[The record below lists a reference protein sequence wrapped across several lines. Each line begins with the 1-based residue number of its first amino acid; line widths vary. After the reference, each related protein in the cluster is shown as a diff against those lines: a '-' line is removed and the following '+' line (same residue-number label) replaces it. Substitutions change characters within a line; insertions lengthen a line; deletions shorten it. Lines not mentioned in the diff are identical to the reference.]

1 MNVDFV
7 TAVKMFF
14 INYVNF
20 KGRSTRAEYWWAML
34 FYVIVSSIPFVSYIA
49 MLACLLPMLAINT
62 RRLHD
67 TGRSGWWLVGFFVIS
82 LVLGGWMVS
91 AMLPYLH
98 MAGSTNFDLTHIT
111 SMLKDAAAPFFINMI
126 LSIAWIVLMC
136 LPSGPDNKYGPNPYG
151 EN

>member
-82 LVLGGWMVS
+82 LVLGG
-91 AMLPYLH
+91 
-98 MAGSTNFDLTHIT
+98 
-111 SMLKDAAAPFFINMI
+111 
-126 LSIAWIVLMC
+126 
-136 LPSGPDNKYGPNPYG
+136 
-151 EN
+151 

>member
-49 MLACLLPMLAINT
+49 MPACLLPMLAINT

-91 AMLPYLH
+91 AMLPYLQ
-98 MAGSTNFDLTHIT
+98 MAGSTNFDLTQIT

>member
-91 AMLPYLH
+91 AMLPYLQ

>member
-91 AMLPYLH
+91 AMLPDLQ